1 VEQGDG
7 PKAVS
12 ILSEVVIQLRKSPVR
27 SGEARCLAFLSEAQL
42 LAGDRDLAQET
53 ASRALEV
60 SQSDGFK
67 FSSGLA
73 LRALG
78 RIAIARQ
85 NFGEA
90 ELRLTGALTTFTE
103 CGAAFEAARTQ
114 ADLAALF
121 AGKRERKAARDY
133 LAAALT
139 GFKQA
144 RAPKRV
150 AEARRPHTR
159 NRLGPNS
166 VTRSPAACAAGTI
179 CIPERAWS
187 PILEQCIS
195 LIEYPRQFRLCAAV
209 FHRLQRKMVRKPPR
223 GKRAVPG

>member
-1 VEQGDG
+1 VPQEHLGHRACGLVPRCPSQLVTDVAQPVYVEQGDG
-7 PKAVS
+7 PKAVG
-12 ILSEVVIQLRKSPVR
+12 ILSEVVVQLRKSPVR

-60 SQSDGFK
+60 GQSDGFK
-67 FSSGLA
+67 FSTGLA

-90 ELRLTGALTTFTE
+90 ELRLSGALAMFTE

-121 AGKRERKAARDY
+121 AGKSESKAARDH
-133 LAAALT
+133 LAAALK

-144 RAPKRV
+144 GAPKRV
-150 AEARRPHTR
+150 AEARRTAR
-159 NRLGPNS
+159 ALGK
-166 VTRSPAACAAGTI
+166 AHEADEG
-179 CIPERAWS
+179 
-187 PILEQCIS
+187 
-195 LIEYPRQFRLCAAV
+195 
-209 FHRLQRKMVRKPPR
+209 
-223 GKRAVPG
+223 